1 MTMQLIF
8 QLGTMYCI
16 QCGATPT
23 RLGNWCQ
30 SCVNASASIP
40 STSPAEVIQPPIAQ
54 AESKSANEIL
64 RLKRQQAIQQ
74 ALLRQASPNPN
85 PVTQSPL
92 AQNSVIANSQALMEQ
107 VSASGSQG
115 AAYESACLSR
125 MKPYNHPQMVKGTK
139 TPKGRTGKGIISS
152 VATPQKILVPC
163 LQKSGS
169 SNPEKSDPILDD
181 DVSNSSLPLG
191 DFSYYPEVKNT
202 TKNNEHPVDKRKNSK
217 VMIKNDTSRSTSKP
231 TKLKEDEIVVVPH
244 PNMMELDDGLV
255 FIRIT
260 PPWISNPILDPDDLS
275 WDRFGTLENSLSLR
289 GDDSNWV
296 DGVRYELNLDGLNTT
311 QRICLYP
318 VDYQNCLKLK
328 STSKIISAEILNSG
342 SVFPMPNCSMRAYA
356 LARKFVAQFC
366 QAIKSSE
373 CATKLKQLA
382 KKIWVSLNQ
391 FSIMSFILLSQIPFN
406 RLLMPSL
413 FIMTLKITLDLTRN
427 SSLDRMRICYH
438 IELVHLVPYMIQLSN

>member
-1 MTMQLIF
+1 
-8 QLGTMYCI
+8 MY
-16 QCGATPT
+16 
-23 RLGNWCQ
+23 
-30 SCVNASASIP
+30 SSIP

-107 VSASGSQG
+107 
-115 AAYESACLSR
+115 
-125 MKPYNHPQMVKGTK
+125 
-139 TPKGRTGKGIISS
+139 
-152 VATPQKILVPC
+152 
-163 LQKSGS
+163 

-342 SVFPMPNCSMRAYA
+342 SPNCSMRAYA
-356 LARKFVAQFC
+356 LARKFMAQFC

-382 KKIWVSLNQ
+382 KKIWIVDAFPVHHDFENHPRFDKKFIPGQDEDMLPHRVGSPGPLYDPALQLTEEEPSRIFFMEERIQVFARLMLPIASKNQ
-391 FSIMSFILLSQIPFN
+391 HCNQ
-406 RLLMPSL
+406 
-413 FIMTLKITLDLTRN
+413 
-427 SSLDRMRICYH
+427 
-438 IELVHLVPYMIQLSN
+438 

>member
-1 MTMQLIF
+1 
-8 QLGTMYCI
+8 MYCI

-23 RLGNWCQ
+23 HLGNWCQ

-107 VSASGSQG
+107 VSASGSQVISIIPSKPHLSG

-152 VATPQKILVPC
+152 VSTPQKILVPC
-163 LQKSGS
+163 GFEMWYKGQSPPGQAVIWTDQFVLWADPNSFNSLIKTLCKKFNGSIELVTACNKDREKFVMEHFPYCKLGLQKSGS

-342 SVFPMPNCSMRAYA
+342 SVFPM
-356 LARKFVAQFC
+356 VA
-366 QAIKSSE
+366 E
-373 CATKLKQLA
+373 Y
-382 KKIWVSLNQ
+382 N
-391 FSIMSFILLSQIPFN
+391 
-406 RLLMPSL
+406 
-413 FIMTLKITLDLTRN
+413 
-427 SSLDRMRICYH
+427 
-438 IELVHLVPYMIQLSN
+438 